1 MRVAFLGVSHWH
13 ASMHAAGVREAG
25 AQIAGI
31 WDSDAIAVARFVAE
45 NGGAAHPN
53 AAAVLDDR
61 PDLVVALGRGPE
73 AAQQLAWLIEQDVPV
88 LADKPIGLSHAD
100 VAPLAGAAHQ
110 KDRFVAVAL
119 VNRIAGVFGALGDAG
134 RCAHV
139 YHRIINGPPQRY
151 RDWGVPWMLDARQ
164 SGGGALRNL
173 GVHGI
178 DAFLSIAGDQIV
190 RVEHAAFHS
199 IFGEPVEDY
208 TCVVLRA
215 ADGTVGL
222 VEAGYTHPA
231 TGGTYE
237 FRVNAERG
245 ALVDTGSRLLVMPD
259 RTRDNPN
266 YVPSNRRYSA
276 FMADTLARLAHRQP
290 PAVSLTDFARATE
303 LVDLAYNFRRQAA
316 MDQMAGG

>member
-13 ASMHAAGVREAG
+13 AGMHAAGVLEAG
-25 AQIAGI
+25 AQIAGV
-31 WDSDAIAVARFVAE
+31 WDSDATAVARFVEA
-45 NGGAAHPN
+45 NGGVARPN

-73 AAQQLAWLIEQDVPV
+73 AAQQLAWLIEQDIPV

-100 VAPLAGAAHQ
+100 VAPLADAAHQ
-110 KDRFVAVAL
+110 KNRFVAVAL
-119 VNRIAGVFGALGDAG
+119 VNRIAGVIDALGDAG

-139 YHRIINGPPQRY
+139 YFRIINGPPHRY
-151 RDWGVPWMLDARQ
+151 RDWGVSWMLDPKH

-178 DAFLSIAGDQIV
+178 DAFLSIAGEQTV
-190 RVEHAAFHS
+190 RVEHATFHS

-208 TCVVLRA
+208 ACVVLRA

-231 TGGTYE
+231 AGGTYE
-237 FRVNAERG
+237 LRVNSARG
-245 ALVDTGSRLLVMPD
+245 ALVDTGSRLLLVPD
-259 RTRDNPN
+259 RTPDNAG
-266 YVPSNRRYSA
+266 YVPSNQRYSA
-276 FMADTLARLAHRQP
+276 FMADTLGRVANRQP
-290 PAVSLTDFARATE
+290 PAVSLTDFARATD
-303 LVDLAYNFRRQAA
+303 LVDGAYNFAR
-316 MDQMAGG
+316 